1 MSEMV
6 INSSTIK
13 AQAENLSNLNVQF
26 QSQVNELKNI
36 ESTLNSSWDGEARV
50 TFHNAFQS
58 DVDQMDNFFKVI
70 SQYVATLMNIAARYE
85 QAENKNIDIASTRT
99 YR

>member
-50 TFHNAFQS
+50 TFHSAFQS
-58 DVDQMDNFFKVI
+58 DVDQMDNFFQVI
-70 SQYVATLMNIAARYE
+70 SQYVGTLMNIASRYE
-85 QAENKNIDIASTRT
+85 QAENKNVEIASTRT